1 MSDSLSNG
9 FLPQHARHIKPN
21 LDATAFELFNRAV
34 VITESSLWAMSTRN
48 AGTLINTTLQVSN
61 FGDADLVGS
70 MVTWKVETVLGERVC
85 HAEPAAIHTPVPVG
99 ANTQVGQAVCTL
111 PRPKPGA
118 PPVAV
123 TLSAF
128 ILKPDGAV
136 VAQNHWP
143 NMLTVFPDFSLGPSP
158 TPIYTGDAQ
167 SASSCPYSD
176 CKPLPAGGAAKAG
189 AVVFATEV
197 STDVAA
203 AAQQGATVVLMASAD
218 AFTTA
223 SNAFDM
229 SVWNCK
235 RQNTSAV
242 VNLQPIS
249 SA

>member
-1 MSDSLSNG
+1 MSM
-9 FLPQHARHIKPN
+9 RY
-21 LDATAFELFNRAV
+21 TC
-34 VITESSLWAMSTRN
+34 
-48 AGTLINTTLQVSN
+48 GTQTINTTLQVSN
-61 FGDADLVGS
+61 FGDVDLVGS
-70 MVTWKVETVLGERVC
+70 MVTWKVETVFGEHVC
-85 HAEPAAIHTPVPVG
+85 LAEPAAIHTPVPMG
-99 ANTQVGQAVCTL
+99 ANNPVGQVVCTL

-136 VAQNHWP
+136 VAENHWH
-143 NMLTVFPDFSLGPSP
+143 NMFTVFPEFSLGLSS

-167 SASSCPYSD
+167 SASGCPYSD
-176 CKPLPAGGAAKAG
+176 CKPLSAGGAVKAG

-203 AAQQGATVVLMASAD
+203 AAQKGATVVLMASAD

-235 RQNTSAV
+235 HAPRYRWHSL
-242 VNLQPIS
+242 VNLQPI
-249 SA
+249 